1 MSNGFTTI
9 LTILPFT
16 GQQIDNSKLHGPG
29 GQLQHALK
37 EHGDPCF
44 GKITRGQMHATVLF
58 RQPIYGDGSPLN
70 HFLKNPI
77 QIISATILTKRPQG
91 AVDAKPA
98 VEDPLRAMDDKQERP
113 RPEVPKIEQAAV
125 P

>member
-1 MSNGFTTI
+1 V
-9 LTILPFT
+9 
-16 GQQIDNSKLHGPG
+16 
-29 GQLQHALK
+29 QHALK

-44 GKITRGQMHATVLF
+44 GKITRGQMDATVLF

-77 QIISATILTKRPQG
+77 QIISATILTKRPDG
-91 AVDAKPA
+91 AVGAKPA
-98 VEDPLRAMDDKQERP
+98 IDPELANEQERP
-113 RPEVPKIEQAAV
+113 RPELPKIDHAAE